1 MENVQIT
8 DASDNLAVYNDGATV
23 RAVYTKD
30 GQIIHKGLPFVRI
43 ASKEDV
49 DKCDR
54 FYSAYEGTMLHAIY
68 TGDLWLLGT
77 NKKLSCMKSKWA
89 AKNQT
94 FGQSFQNAL
103 QRIYVDEDDI
113 TIDTFLENKLDR
125 TKSYIFLVRAIED
138 ERLVCQ
144 VDPHHPGAMLL
155 ATCLAPGI
163 FDYMDH
169 CTIPEFPRHEMY
181 SREEIGDDVYGFI
194 STKPYMSG
202 IIGITDNNQVIRLSL
217 PSYMEKL
224 KVRGVVPCLELR
236 ALHLMS
242 HPKELDMLIQM
253 FPDRLVQY
261 MDRVRFEVDC
271 LCEAY
276 AKCFVVLSNYK
287 VIMSKYANLD
297 KQFMY
302 IVFKELRRHR
312 FTAGDNVHESVRNVI
327 RHRFMRLPGTHKRRL
342 LMHI

>member
-1 MENVQIT
+1 MENVRIT
-8 DASDNLAVYNDGATV
+8 DTSDNLSVYNDGATM
-23 RAVYTKD
+23 RAVYAKD

-49 DKCDR
+49 DNCDR
-54 FYSAYEGTMLHAIY
+54 FYSAYEGTMLHAVY
-68 TGDLWLLGT
+68 TGNSWLLGT

-94 FGQSFQNAL
+94 FGQSFENAIR
-103 QRIYVDEDDI
+103 RIYVDEDDI
-113 TIDTFLENKLDR
+113 TIDTFMKNKLDR

-138 ERLVCQ
+138 ERLVSQ
-144 VDPHHPGAMLL
+144 VDQQHPGAMLL
-155 ATCLAPGI
+155 ATCLAPGV
-163 FDYMDH
+163 FNYMDRA
-169 CTIPEFPRHEMY
+169 TIPEFPRHEMY
-181 SREEIGDDVYGFI
+181 SREEIGDDVYAFI

-202 IIGITDNNQVIRLSL
+202 IIGITDNDKVIRVSL

-224 KVRGVVPCLELR
+224 KVRGVVPSLELR

-253 FPDRLVQY
+253 FPARLVQY
-261 MDRVRFEVDC
+261 MDCVRFDVDC

-276 AKCFVVLSNYK
+276 AKCFVVSFNYK
-287 VIMSKYANLD
+287 VFLSQYANLD
-297 KQFMY
+297 KQF
-302 IVFKELRRHR
+302 IQTVLKELRRHR
-312 FTAGDNVHESVRNVI
+312 FTAGDNVNESVKNVI
-327 RHRFMRLPGTHKRRL
+327 RQRFMRLPGTHKRRL